1 MTRSEGAPLDFE
13 LILGA
18 LNRRGVRYIVI
29 GGVAA
34 LVQGAPLVRT
44 LDVDVTPAGDPENKQ
59 RLASALID
67 IEARLRAPGL
77 ADPMEI
83 PLDERTFTGMTT
95 MTFTTRFGP
104 LDLCFVPDGTT
115 GYDDLA
121 KDSRPVEINGI
132 EFDVASITD
141 IVRSKKAAGREK
153 DADHVEILSDFL
165 EDEA

>member
-1 MTRSEGAPLDFE
+1 MTQSEGAPLEFE
-13 LILGA
+13 LILEA
-18 LNRRGVRYIVI
+18 LNRREVRYIVI

-44 LDVDVTPAGDPENKQ
+44 LDVDVTPAGDPENKK
-59 RLASALID
+59 RLARALID

-77 ADPMEI
+77 VDPMEI

-95 MTFTTRFGP
+95 MNFTTRFGP
-104 LDLCFVPDGTT
+104 LDLCFIPDGTD
-115 GYDDLA
+115 GYEDLA
-121 KDSRPVEINGI
+121 KDARPVEINGI
-132 EFDVASITD
+132 EFSVASITD

-153 DADHVEILSDFL
+153 DAAHVEILSDFL